1 MQGQGTV
8 GNIQAN
14 TVVVFGTNQGVFV
27 YSGTPALGNP
37 PIASMSSGTLDPY
50 GNTVKPQLEVK
61 SPTSTSFIQLLATTL
76 AIMNL
81 GTGDAS
87 EATPGQ
93 MTSKI
98 IGSGLTRYLLT
109 DVTAPRVSGEASNAI
124 AEMQLFS
131 PQVNLALPPGINL
144 VTNDGAGNQAFI
156 QIRPDIGVKI
166 LNGIF
171 TSLGDVFI
179 GSLASNVLFRL
190 TQSQTGEGDIF
201 SPKQTAGDT
210 PAQIA
215 LLSALQ
221 TAAFPLIHLIGSN
234 LTVDGATTLSSTLG
248 VTGIVTATGGTPAS
262 PTVVTTDSW
271 TTPTLGAAFNAGP
284 KFKMNADKTVSLTGE
299 TVTNA
304 NTAANTAMF
313 TLPATHRPLT
323 DKAFL
328 APNNFSGYTAPARL
342 ITVIAAT
349 GVVQVDPAGT
359 SGNFLLLDGIRFPID
374 I

>member
-8 GNIQAN
+8 GNLQAN

-61 SPTSTSFIQLLATTL
+61 SPTSSSFIQLLATTL
-76 AIMNL
+76 ATMNL
-81 GTGDAS
+81 GTGDAA
-87 EATPGQ
+87 EDTPGQ

-98 IGSGLTRYLLT
+98 IGTGLTRYLLT
-109 DVTAPRVSGEASNAI
+109 DVTAPRVSGQASNAI

-131 PQVNLALPPGINL
+131 PNVGLTIPAGINL
-144 VTNDGAGNQAFI
+144 TANDGAGNQAFI

-179 GSLASNVLFRL
+179 GSLTSNVLFRL

-201 SPKQTAGDT
+201 SPKQTALDT
-210 PAQIA
+210 ASQIA

-221 TAAFPLIHLIGSN
+221 TGAFPLIHLIGSN
-234 LTVDGATTLSSTLG
+234 LLVDGATTLSSTL
-248 VTGIVTATGGTPAS
+248 TATAGTPAT

-342 ITVIAAT
+342 ITVVAAT

>member
-8 GNIQAN
+8 ANIQAN

-27 YSGTPALGNP
+27 YNGAPGPGNP
-37 PIASMSSGTLDPY
+37 PIASMSSGTVDPY
-50 GNTVKPQLEVK
+50 GNTVKPQLEV
-61 SPTSTSFIQLLATTL
+61 SNGTSYINLVAGATT
-76 AIMNL
+76 IMNV
-81 GTGDAS
+81 GTGDAA
-87 EATPGQ
+87 EATPSQ
-93 MTSKI
+93 VTARVVP
-98 IGSGLTRYLLT
+98 SGGTHYILT
-109 DVTAPRVSGEASNAI
+109 DLKAAAVSGEAAGAG
-124 AEMQLFS
+124 AEVQLFS
-131 PQVNLALPPGINL
+131 PTADLVTPPGVNI
-144 VTNDGAGNQAFI
+144 VANDGAGNQGFFRVI
-156 QIRPDIGVKI
+156 
-166 LNGIF
+166 
-171 TSLGDVFI
+171 SLG
-179 GSLASNVLFRL
+179 AQVLVGDFFVGAGGNTGFRI
-190 TQSQTGEGDIF
+190 TQAHTGEADIF

-210 PAQIA
+210 PAEIA

-221 TAAFPLIHLIGSN
+221 TAAFPLVHLIGSN
-234 LTVDGATTLSSTLG
+234 LTVDGAATLSSTLG
-248 VTGIVTATGGTPAS
+248 VTGTVTATGGTPAS
-262 PTVVTTDSW
+262 PSVVTTDSW

-284 KFKMNADKTVSLTGE
+284 KFKMNADRTVSLTGE

-342 ITVIAAT
+342 ITVVAAT

-374 I
+374 V